1 MRSLA
6 YLARVNPSR
15 PHLAVDATTLRTL
28 PWDDYALLD
37 SGAGRKF
44 ERYGRVTV
52 VRPEPQCWWQPRL
65 DARAWE
71 GADALFDPSDEEDA
85 GRWRF
90 SGKPPPETWPLRW
103 RDVRFT
109 ARLTPFR
116 HLAFFPEQA
125 ANWAWLDRAVRHRM
139 ASGRSAPRIL
149 NLFGY
154 TGVASLVCA
163 AAGASVTH
171 VDASKKAIGYA
182 RENAT
187 LSGLD
192 QAPVRWICEDAR
204 RYVQRELKR
213 GSLYDGII
221 LDPPKYGRG
230 PTGEV
235 WRLFEDLPELAA
247 ACAALLAPDADFL
260 LLNAY
265 AARVSGLSLAHLM
278 TGDLGQRC
286 GRIDWGE
293 LALCE
298 AGTDGRAL
306 GLSFFARWLGQGL
319 ADALAGD
326 GR

>member
-1 MRSLA
+1 
-6 YLARVNPSR
+6 VNSALPILS
-15 PHLAVDATTLRTL
+15 AEATTLRTR

-37 SGAGRKF
+37 SGGGRKL
-44 ERYGRVTV
+44 ERYGRITV
-52 VRPEPQCWWQPRL
+52 VRPEPQCWWTPRL
-65 DARAWE
+65 APAAWD
-71 GADALFDPSDEEDA
+71 GADAIFDPTDEEDA

-90 SGKPPPETWPLRW
+90 PGRPPAESWPLRW

-125 ANWAWLDRAVRHRM
+125 ANWAWLDRAVRRRV
-139 ASGRSAPRIL
+139 AAGGPPPRIL

-163 AAGASVTH
+163 AAGAAVTH

-182 RENAT
+182 RENAQV
-187 LSGLD
+187 SGLAE
-192 QAPVRWICEDAR
+192 APVRWICEDAR

-213 GSLYDGII
+213 GSLYDGVI

-235 WRLFEDLPELAA
+235 WRLFEDLPELAGS
-247 ACAALLAPDADFL
+247 CAGLLAPDADFL

-265 AARVSGLSLAHLM
+265 AARVSGLALAHLVS
-278 TGDLGQRC
+278 GDLADRG

-293 LALCE
+293 LALSE
-298 AGTDGRAL
+298 AGEQGRAI
-306 GLSFFARWLGQGL
+306 GLSFFARWMSDRAAAAEPGL
-319 ADALAGD
+319 
-326 GR
+326 RS